1 MTLDKWIVLVAGVAA
16 IAWLNWHFFKSV
28 GRKDKEK

>member
-1 MTLDKWIVLVAGVAA
+1 MTLDKWIVLAVGIGA

-28 GRKDKEK
+28 RRKDEDR